1 MHRLAAILALAGC
14 TAACGYSADEVA
26 DTQARFTLTVPA
38 AWDTVGTCIT
48 QHYISGNEV
57 AYLPVPSEQRAKVIV
72 KLVGPGIV
80 QYVTILFVID
90 IKGGQQ
96 TTVTWR
102 SRPPNTASSDKT
114 ARDLVERC
122 GKANG

>member
-14 TAACGYSADEVA
+14 ISGCGYSANEVA
-26 DTQARFTLTVPA
+26 EMPARFTATVPA
-38 AWDTVGTCIT
+38 AWDVVGTCIT
-48 QHYISGNEV
+48 QEFISGFETT
-57 AYLPVPSEQRAKVIV
+57 YLPVPSEQRARVIV

-80 QYVTILFVID
+80 QYVTITDIID

-96 TTVTWR
+96 TAVTWR
-102 SRPPNTASSDKT
+102 SRPPNNASSDKA

-122 GKANG
+122 GKLSA